1 MADNILRLKVQSDEY
16 DAKLKKAA
24 EGIRHLAD
32 VAHQGDGD
40 MTGLDKS
47 TLDYIKSIGEMET
60 KSRTAA
66 GSVRELESTYKE
78 LKVIY
83 DQLND
88 VEKAD
93 EGGKALAASLEQI
106 KTRAQEARAQLDNA
120 SKSLTDNGQEAGDH
134 GAHGCRSG

>member
-1 MADNILRLKVQSDEY
+1 MADNILRLRVDSQEY

-24 EGIRHLAD
+24 EGVRHLAD
-32 VAHQGDGD
+32 VAHQSAGD

-83 DQLND
+83 DQLNE
-88 VEKAD
+88 VEKGPRRNLTPPANHLTTM
-93 EGGKALAASLEQI
+93 GNPPSSLE
-106 KTRAQEARAQLDNA
+106 A
-120 SKSLTDNGQEAGDH
+120 SSNHWQVSSPSTSTL
-134 GAHGCRSG
+134 